1 MADSVR
7 PHDWAP
13 RATEAEDLRMVCIE
27 SYEKEVIV
35 IVNHK
40 PKKEAQLCLI
50 NIQDIAEGL
59 CNCCY

>member
-1 MADSVR
+1 MADRVR

-35 IVNHK
+35 IVNHGNQ
-40 PKKEAQLCLI
+40 KKKRNYVL
-50 NIQDIAEGL
+50 
-59 CNCCY
+59 